1 METDFWHERWQRGEI
16 GFHQPHIHDQL
27 QRFWPA
33 LGLGAGSSVFVP
45 LSGKSRDMV
54 WLAERGH
61 KVIGVELSELA
72 VAAFFEEMG
81 IAPQRQQAGAL
92 EVWSGGPYTI
102 HCGDFFKF
110 EADAVADVSAVYDR
124 AALIALPPNMRPAYV
139 THLANILP
147 RAAKVLLIALD
158 YPEGEIA
165 GPPFAVARDEVTRL
179 CAPAFDIEVLEDRD
193 GLAASENL
201 RKRGV
206 TRLVE
211 TAYLL
216 RRRA

>member
-1 METDFWHERWQRGEI
+1 MEAKFWHERWQRGEI

-33 LGLGAGSSVFVP
+33 LELDAGSGVFVP
-45 LSGKSRDMV
+45 LSGKSRDMA
-54 WLAERGH
+54 WLAEHGH
-61 KVIGVELSELA
+61 KIVGVELSELA
-72 VAAFFEEMG
+72 VAAFFEESG
-81 IAPQRQQAGAL
+81 ITPQRGKAGDL

-102 HCGDFFKF
+102 YCGDFFKVDT
-110 EADAVADVSAVYDR
+110 AAVAGVSAVYDR
-124 AALIALPPNMRPAYV
+124 AALIALPSDMRPAYV
-139 THLANILP
+139 AHLAGILP
-147 RAAKVLLIALD
+147 HGAKVLLISLD
-158 YPEGEIA
+158 YPDGEIA

-179 CAPAFDIEVLEDRD
+179 CAPAFDIDVLEARD
-193 GLAASENL
+193 ALSASENL

-206 TRLVE
+206 TRLEE